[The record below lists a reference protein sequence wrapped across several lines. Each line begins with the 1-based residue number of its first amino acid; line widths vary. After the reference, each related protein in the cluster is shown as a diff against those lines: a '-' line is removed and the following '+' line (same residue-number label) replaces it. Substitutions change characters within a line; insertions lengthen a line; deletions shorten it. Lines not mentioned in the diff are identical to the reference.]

1 MTMNMVYFKYKGWHQ
16 VPDPGIDELKLYFI
30 FFFIKS
36 IPLAAVK
43 LTTKK
48 YSIQSI
54 ISEL

>member
-1 MTMNMVYFKYKGWHQ
+1 MNMVYFKYKGWHQ
-16 VPDPGIDELKLYFI
+16 VSDPGIDELKLYFI
-30 FFFIKS
+30 FFIKS
-36 IPLAAVK
+36 IPLVAVK